1 MRPALARVIDAL
13 TIFPEGVSKKQ
24 LIPVLLLHMS
34 ESFSMSGVTVY
45 AGTLVLEFMPGMSTK
60 AAGYYAGL
68 LASSYFFFQFV
79 SSPVLG
85 RLSDRLGRR
94 PLLLV
99 GTAGNLLCSVAIGLS
114 WSFWWAVAARSLNG
128 LLNGNLAVIKSL
140 AADIS
145 PTGSARARVFS
156 DLLLATGI
164 GSAVGSATGGILCTP
179 ARKWPAVFAQTGL
192 FGRFPFLLPSLATT
206 SVLAAALVSSWMWLR
221 DPVQEAKASGPVRLE
236 QVGREEEEEEEQ
248 QQETKTQSQRTGD
261 TRPAGIETAGLL
273 ASANANDGADPEEGE
288 QQQQQRTG
296 DTRPVDIE
304 KASLLASANADAEG
318 TDLEEGEQQEQR
330 PRRRI
335 CSRDNSTSLTLCGMY
350 AFYGMA
356 ANCFRT
362 VMPVWAL
369 APVVAGGLSMT
380 SSAAGAIFSIA
391 GVLVIPLQLLLY
403 PQTVRRIGLLWT
415 FRTGCVLSIV
425 SYCLAPGLSLL
436 FSAGVGAA
444 PRWLCVTAFCAV
456 WICGS
461 QFGFGGSNTLLAN
474 STDAETRG
482 SINGVAQGVSSLLRA
497 FSPALFTAFVA
508 WGLLRSRAA
517 SALPFTVLS
526 VLPALMLLVS
536 FVLPQSLNSPLEAK

>member
-1 MRPALARVIDAL
+1 MRPAVARVIDAL

-45 AGTLVLEFMPGMSTK
+45 AGTLVLEFMPGMSAK

-68 LASSYFFFQFV
+68 LASSFFLFQFV

-85 RLSDRLGRR
+85 RLSDRMGRR

-114 WSFWWAVAARSLNG
+114 WNFWWAVAVRSLNG
-128 LLNGNLAVIKSL
+128 LLNGNIAVIKSL

-145 PTGSARARVFS
+145 PTRKTRARVFS

-206 SVLAAALVSSWMWLR
+206 SVLAAALISSWMWLR
-221 DPVQEAKASGPVRLE
+221 DPMQEAKASGPVRLQSIE
-236 QVGREEEEEEEQ
+236 SGHADSADTAALITANGADRERRGEECENEEQ
-248 QQETKTQSQRTGD
+248 QQDAEASGLARLEKTALQRAGD
-261 TRPAGIETAGLL
+261 TQPADIEKASLL
-273 ASANANDGADPEEGE
+273 QSASAIADSADPEEGE
-288 QQQQQRTG
+288 QHQRE
-296 DTRPVDIE
+296 R
-304 KASLLASANADAEG
+304 
-318 TDLEEGEQQEQR
+318 QR
-330 PRRRI
+330 PKTI

-356 ANCFRT
+356 ANCFHT
-362 VMPVWAL
+362 VMPVWVL
-369 APVVAGGLSMT
+369 APVAAGGLSMT

-403 PQTVRRIGLLWT
+403 PQTERRIGLLWT
-415 FRTGCVLSIV
+415 FRVGCVLSIA

-436 FSAGVGAA
+436 FAAGVGTTV
-444 PRWLCVTAFCAV
+444 RWLCVAAFCVV
-456 WICGS
+456 WTCGS
-461 QFGFGGSNTLLAN
+461 QFGFGGSYTLLAN
-474 STDAETRG
+474 STVAETRG
-482 SINGVAQGVSSLLRA
+482 SITGIAQGVSSLLRA
-497 FSPALFTAFVA
+497 FSPAPFAAFVA
-508 WGLLRSRAA
+508 WGLLHSRAT
-517 SALPFTVLS
+517 SALPFAVISLMS
-526 VLPALMLLVS
+526 ALMLLLS
-536 FVLPQSLNSPLEAK
+536 FVLPKSLDSPLEAK